1 MGLFDQLGD
10 VLKQYAN
17 SSASGQVGEQ
27 VHEHFDQVAQA
38 APSPALADGLAAAF
52 RSNSTPDFGQ
62 MLGGLFNNSSGD
74 QKAGILNQLLASAG
88 PGVLSQLT
96 AAGGGGGLAALL
108 AGGAS
113 HLTPEQAQSVAP
125 EAVQQLAAH
134 AEKSDPSIIDKASA
148 FYSEHPALIK
158 TLGGAALTIA
168 MAKMAEGSK
177 TTNA

>member
-17 SSASGQVGEQ
+17 TAASGQANPQ
-27 VHEHFDQVAQA
+27 ATEHFDAVAQA
-38 APSPALADGLAAAF
+38 APSSSLADGLAAAF
-52 RSNSTPDFGQ
+52 RSNNTPDFGQ

-74 QKAGILNQLLASAG
+74 QKAGILNQLLSSAG

-96 AAGGGGGLAALL
+96 AAGGAGGLAALL
-108 AGGAS
+108 SGGAS
-113 HLTPEQAQSVAP
+113 QLTPQQAQQVSP
-125 EAVQQLAAH
+125 EVVQQLATH
-134 AEKSDPSIIDKASA
+134 AEKSDPSLIDKASA

-168 MAKMAEGSK
+168 MAKMAEK
-177 TTNA
+177 HT

>member
-17 SSASGQVGEQ
+17 TSASGQANPQ
-27 VHEHFDQVAQA
+27 AIEHFDQVAQA
-38 APSPALADGLAAAF
+38 APSNSLADGLAAAF
-52 RSNSTPDFGQ
+52 RSNGTPDFGQ
-62 MLGGLFNNSSGD
+62 MLGGLFNNSNGD

-96 AAGGGGGLAALL
+96 AAGGAGGLTALL

-113 HLTPEQAQSVAP
+113 KLTPEQAQSVSP
-125 EAVQQLAAH
+125 EVVQQLAAH
-134 AEKSDPSIIDKASA
+134 AEKADPSLIDKASS

-168 MAKMAEGSK
+168 MAKMAEKHS
-177 TTNA
+177 A

>member
-17 SSASGQVGEQ
+17 TSATEQANPQ

-38 APSPALADGLAAAF
+38 APSSSLADGLAAAF
-52 RSNSTPDFGQ
+52 RSNSTPDFSQ
-62 MLGGLFNNSSGD
+62 MLSGLFNNSSGE

-96 AAGGGGGLAALL
+96 SSGGGLAGLL
-108 AGGAS
+108 ASGAS
-113 HLTPEQAQSVAP
+113 HLTPEQAQAVSP
-125 EAVQQLAAH
+125 EALQQLAAH
-134 AEKSDPSIIDKASA
+134 AEKSDPSLIDKASA

-177 TTNA
+177 PANS